1 MEGIKNFFAGFWQR
15 KVLRIV
21 AILIVVFVALSLV
34 TLFLADRKIY
44 GTVVSQYDGG
54 FEIMATETTE
64 MQPNTEPWLAGKGNT
79 VHAGDILFIDSG
91 SYPFW
96 QRGKI
101 HLGDEVCLGTFGQRL
116 PEFEGAIPLKRVL
129 SVKVTTPFE
138 KAAAAILPQEEKDRY
153 VTGTAFADLIQ
164 KFNSKAPVPQ
174 GQRIAAG
181 TPEITKDAPY
191 YKLICTNTDREHPTM
206 TLFTVETKNGETKAA
221 AEQYEYAE
229 VDYKADNH
237 ADMVFSHDNQ
247 TEALRIPLW

>member
-1 MEGIKNFFAGFWQR
+1 MEGIKNFFAAFWRR
-15 KVLRIV
+15 KVLRIA
-21 AILIVVFVALSLV
+21 AILIVVFVALYLV
-34 TLFLADRKIY
+34 TLFLADRKIC

-54 FEIMATETTE
+54 FEIMATEAVE
-64 MQPNTEPWLAGKGNT
+64 MWPNTEPWLAGKGSN
-79 VHAGDILFIDSG
+79 VRVGDILFIDSG

-101 HLGDEVCLGTFGQRL
+101 HLGDEVRLHTFGQQL
-116 PEFEGAIPLKRVL
+116 PEFEGTIPLKKVL

-138 KAAAAILPQEEKDRY
+138 KAAATAVPKEEKDRY
-153 VTGTAFADLIQ
+153 VTGTAFAELIQ
-164 KFNSKAPVPQ
+164 NFNSKDTVPP

-191 YKLICTNTDREHPTM
+191 YKLICTNTGREQPTI
-206 TLFTVETKNGETKAA
+206 TLFTIETKNGKTKAT
-221 AEQYEYAE
+221 AEQYEYAK

-237 ADMVFSHDNQ
+237 ADMVFSHDSK

>member
-1 MEGIKNFFAGFWQR
+1 MESIKNFFTAFWQR

-54 FEIMATETTE
+54 FEIMATEAVE
-64 MQPNTEPWLAGKGNT
+64 MQPNTEPWLAGKGSN
-79 VHAGDILFIDSG
+79 VRVGDILFIDSG

-96 QRGKI
+96 QKGKI
-101 HLGDEVCLGTFGQRL
+101 HLGDEVCLRTFGQRL

-138 KAAAAILPQEEKDRY
+138 KAAAAALPQEEKERY

-164 KFNSKAPVPQ
+164 NFNSKDPVPP
-174 GQRIAAG
+174 GQRISAG
-181 TPEITKDAPY
+181 TPEVTKDAPY
-191 YKLICTNTDREHPTM
+191 YKLICTNTGREQPTM
-206 TLFTVETKNGETKAA
+206 TLFTVETKNGEIKAT

-229 VDYKADNH
+229 VDYKADDH